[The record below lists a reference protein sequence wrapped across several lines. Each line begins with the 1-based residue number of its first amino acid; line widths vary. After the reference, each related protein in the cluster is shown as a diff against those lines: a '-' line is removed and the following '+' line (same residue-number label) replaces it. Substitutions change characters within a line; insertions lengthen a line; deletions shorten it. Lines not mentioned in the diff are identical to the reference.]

1 MPDFDWNI
9 PLPLHFGQAETPQ
22 MSLARALPDDPQRPV
37 FEAFIQQRFRKA
49 HGADIRH
56 FMPELFGMNNAS
68 GALCAVAGVRLAS
81 SGPLFLER
89 YLDEPI
95 EPLISAA
102 ADRPVDRAGIVEVGN
117 LAASDTGSARMSIIA
132 ITYLLAMGGLEW
144 VAFTGNI
151 GLVNSFHRLG
161 LKPVTPV
168 RRRSRAAGRRPPQL
182 GQLLREQ
189 ALGARRQHPRRLH
202 PFAQHRDVQSP
213 GIADR
218 PSRSPAMSPEMEHFK
233 QTLRSHAERKTNAIA
248 VVGRSAESGLRHAV
262 RRSGVSPAAFA
273 R

>member
-1 MPDFDWNI
+1 
-9 PLPLHFGQAETPQ
+9 
-22 MSLARALPDDPQRPV
+22 MSLARALPDEPRRPV

-56 FMPELFGMNNAS
+56 FMPELFGMSNAS
-68 GALCAVAGVRLAS
+68 GELCAVAGVRLANS
-81 SGPLFLER
+81 EQLFLER

-95 EPLISAA
+95 DPLISAA

-161 LKPVTPV
+161 LKPVTLCAADPERLGDDRHSWGSYYESKPWV
-168 RRRSRAAGRRPPQL
+168 HVGNIRAGFIHLRNIGMFNRL
-182 GQLLREQ
+182 GLPTSIEE
-189 ALGARRQHPRRLH
+189 
-202 PFAQHRDVQSP
+202 S
-213 GIADR
+213 
-218 PSRSPAMSPEMEHFK
+218 
-233 QTLRSHAERKTNAIA
+233 SHVA
-248 VVGRSAESGLRHAV
+248 
-262 RRSGVSPAAFA
+262 
-273 R
+273 

>member
-1 MPDFDWNI
+1 MPNFNWNI

-22 MSLARALPDDPQRPV
+22 MSLARALPDELLRPV

-68 GALCAVAGVRLAS
+68 GELCAVAGVRLPS
-81 SGPLFLER
+81 SDPLYLER

-95 EPLISAA
+95 DPLISAA
-102 ADRPVDRAGIVEVGN
+102 ADCAVDRRGIVEVGN

-161 LKPVTPV
+161 LKPVTLCAADPERLGDDRHSWGSYYESKPWV
-168 RRRSRAAGRRPPQL
+168 HVGNIRAGFIHLRNIGMFNRL
-182 GQLLREQ
+182 GL
-189 ALGARRQHPRRLH
+189 
-202 PFAQHRDVQSP
+202 
-213 GIADR
+213 
-218 PSRSPAMSPEMEHFK
+218 PSSIEES
-233 QTLRSHAERKTNAIA
+233 SHVA
-248 VVGRSAESGLRHAV
+248 
-262 RRSGVSPAAFA
+262 
-273 R
+273 

>member
-1 MPDFDWNI
+1 MPDFEWNI
-9 PLPLHFGQAETPQ
+9 PLPLRFGQAETQ
-22 MSLARALPDDPQRPV
+22 TMSLARALPDNVERPV

-56 FMPELFGMNNAS
+56 FMPELFGMRDQTGTLS
-68 GALCAVAGVRLAS
+68 AVAGVRLANS
-81 SGPLFLER
+81 ESLFLER
-89 YLDEPI
+89 YLDESI

-161 LKPVTPV
+161 LKPVTLC
-168 RRRSRAAGRRPPQL
+168 AADPERL
-182 GQLLREQ
+182 GDE
-189 ALGARRQHPRRLH
+189 RQHWGSYYESKPWVHVGNIRAGFIHLRNIGMFNRLGL
-202 PFAQHRDVQSP
+202 PTSLEE
-213 GIADR
+213 
-218 PSRSPAMSPEMEHFK
+218 S
-233 QTLRSHAERKTNAIA
+233 SHVA
-248 VVGRSAESGLRHAV
+248 
-262 RRSGVSPAAFA
+262 
-273 R
+273 

>member
-9 PLPLHFGQAETPQ
+9 LLPLHFGQAETPP
-22 MSLARALPDDPQRPV
+22 MSLARALPDEPLRPV

-56 FMPELFGMNNAS
+56 FMPELFGVNNAS
-68 GALCAVAGVRLAS
+68 GGLCAVAGVRQAS
-81 SGPLFLER
+81 REQLFLER

-95 EPLISAA
+95 DPLISAA
-102 ADRPVDRAGIVEVGN
+102 ADCAVDRAGIVEVGN

-161 LKPVTPV
+161 LKPVTLCAADPARLGDDRHSWGSYYESKPWV
-168 RRRSRAAGRRPPQL
+168 HVGNIRAGFIHLRNSGMFNRL
-182 GQLLREQ
+182 GL
-189 ALGARRQHPRRLH
+189 P
-202 PFAQHRDVQSP
+202 
-213 GIADR
+213 
-218 PSRSPAMSPEMEHFK
+218 MSLEES
-233 QTLRSHAERKTNAIA
+233 SHVA
-248 VVGRSAESGLRHAV
+248 
-262 RRSGVSPAAFA
+262 
-273 R
+273 

>member
-9 PLPLHFGQAETPQ
+9 HLPLAFGDAGQG
-22 MSLARALPDDPQRPV
+22 LRHLHRGLPAHPRRGEY
-37 FEAFIQQRFRKA
+37 EAFIQQRFRQV

-56 FMPELFGMNNAS
+56 FMPELFGLDDPS
-68 GALCAVAGVRLAS
+68 GALCAVAGVRRAAQ
-81 SGPLFLER
+81 GALFLER

-117 LAASDTGSARMSIIA
+117 LAASDTGSARLSIIA

-161 LKPVTPV
+161 LKPVTLCSADPQRLGEERHLWGRYYDSQPWV
-168 RRRSRAAGRRPPQL
+168 HVGNIRAGFIHLRNTGLFNRL
-182 GQLLREQ
+182 GLPTH
-189 ALGARRQHPRRLH
+189 LGETCHVA
-202 PFAQHRDVQSP
+202 
-213 GIADR
+213 
-218 PSRSPAMSPEMEHFK
+218 
-233 QTLRSHAERKTNAIA
+233 
-248 VVGRSAESGLRHAV
+248 
-262 RRSGVSPAAFA
+262 
-273 R
+273 

>member
-1 MPDFDWNI
+1 MPDFEWNI
-9 PLPLHFGQAETPQ
+9 PLPLRFGQAEAPP
-22 MSLARALPDDPQRPV
+22 MNLARALPDDVERPV

-56 FMPELFGMNNAS
+56 FMPELFGMSDVS
-68 GALCAVAGVRLAS
+68 GSLCAVAGVRMANAES
-81 SGPLFLER
+81 LFLER
-89 YLDEPI
+89 YLDESI

-161 LKPVTPV
+161 LKPVTLC
-168 RRRSRAAGRRPPQL
+168 AADPERL
-182 GQLLREQ
+182 GDE
-189 ALGARRQHPRRLH
+189 RQHWGSYYESKPWVHVGNIRAGFIHLRNIGMFNRLGL
-202 PFAQHRDVQSP
+202 PTSLEE
-213 GIADR
+213 
-218 PSRSPAMSPEMEHFK
+218 S
-233 QTLRSHAERKTNAIA
+233 SHVA
-248 VVGRSAESGLRHAV
+248 
-262 RRSGVSPAAFA
+262 
-273 R
+273 